1 MCSAVVCNG
10 KGARLTQ
17 QTAVQQCRFDL
28 AQFDAV
34 STDFHLEVLPS
45 EEFHRAVL
53 PVHAE
58 ISGIIEPLSGALVC
72 EEPLC
77 GQNRIVQIAHG
88 NAGSRDVQ
96 FSDDVRRTILHV
108 LVENAESLSGQ
119 RIAVG
124 YAAPGRFDFRHRIIV
139 GPDGCLGRTA
149 QAVNSGIRK
158 CCQKF
163 FRQRQRNPVAAHH
176 DHP

>member
-45 EEFHRAVL
+45 EEFHRAIL

-58 ISGIIEPLSGALVC
+58 ISGIIEPLSSALVC

-119 RIAVG
+119 WIAVG
-124 YAAPGRFDFRHRIIV
+124 YAAPGRFDFRHRIIATRWT
-139 GPDGCLGRTA
+139 PRSHRPSC
-149 QAVNSGIRK
+149 K
-158 CCQKF
+158 
-163 FRQRQRNPVAAHH
+163 QRYSEVLPKVFPAA
-176 DHP
+176 PAESSRRSS